1 MEKYDKIDI
10 FLERL
15 AEEPGAP
22 WTNKE
27 HWQFQVTYRGK
38 VYTLPRLVTYLDAE
52 AGLLFQ
58 PCPDCGNIWAVVGV
72 CTNPHCDQNHHEE
85 ARCLTSWCEKTY
97 ELGHVSGVG
106 LPQLTN
112 EELELL
118 KTTITRSNTALLK
131 GGKPWKWW

>member
-1 MEKYDKIDI
+1 MEKIIKI
-10 FLERL
+10 LERL

-22 WTNKE
+22 WSNQE
-27 HWQFQVTYRGK
+27 HWQFQIKYDGKTY
-38 VYTLPRLVTYLDAE
+38 VLPRLLCYYGPDG
-52 AGLLFQ
+52 GLLFQ